1 MKPTA
6 KKELTKLRKIY
17 IAKLRELC
25 ENELVENLEWIK
37 TTTTTAVTTTTT
49 TTTRATTKTI
59 YKIWTKQKIFLKN

>member
-37 TTTTTAVTTTTT
+37 TTTTAVTTTT
-49 TTTRATTKTI
+49 TTTRATTKAI

>member
-59 YKIWTKQKIFLKN
+59 YKIWAKQKIFLKN

>member
-6 KKELTKLRKIY
+6 KKELTKLRKTY

-49 TTTRATTKTI
+49 TTRATTKAI

>member
-49 TTTRATTKTI
+49 TTRATAKAI